1 VDVPGAGERTYKYAE
16 GCWNLALTDKGRL
29 LPLDIQLLEI
39 ERSCSKGCG
48 AVHWR
53 EIVTPRDL
61 RQRDVQICFRSFSSA
76 HTISCVP
83 AGTVSRPQKR
93 PLIGSRVAV
102 KELGRQ
108 VDARPSQIEEGN
120 VKVSLAAH
128 DPEILPMLLSQ
139 SKALSIGTI
148 SKTLEHSRGVRREKG
163 DFPAVHDMLTTAATA
178 AEDNGDLESFQILQ
192 YHPAVDIDEGGVL
205 IAPR

>member
-1 VDVPGAGERTYKYAE
+1 MLCRASVAFPLQHTFVDADHCGDPTRYLIRANMTKFVAFLSESVELRACPFRVIRTTKNRDLRPLSDYVTIAVDVPGAGERTYKYAE

-83 AGTVSRPQKR
+83 AGTVSRPQKT
-93 PLIGSRVAV
+93 S
-102 KELGRQ
+102 
-108 VDARPSQIEEGN
+108 
-120 VKVSLAAH
+120 AH
-128 DPEILPMLLSQ
+128 
-139 SKALSIGTI
+139 
-148 SKTLEHSRGVRREKG
+148 R
-163 DFPAVHDMLTTAATA
+163 
-178 AEDNGDLESFQILQ
+178 
-192 YHPAVDIDEGGVL
+192 
-205 IAPR
+205 